1 MADKAKEIMERIE
14 EEACRICK
22 KDPLSKDDVMI
33 LGQLVDM
40 MKDLSTSTTMDEYSD
55 MYLTPEE
62 YSERWHSMRRGRSP
76 STGRFTSMRSEPYM
90 DSYRDSY
97 GDGSYGMRN
106 MPNMGSY
113 NDGYSGHSINDR
125 MIDALERMMDTAKTD
140 HERDEIRKR
149 IEEIRRGK

>member
-14 EEACRICK
+14 DEACRICK

-40 MKDLSTSTTMDEYSD
+40 MKDLSTRTTMDEYSD

-76 STGRFTSMRSEPYM
+76 STGRFTSMRAEPYM

-97 GDGSYGMRN
+97 GMRS
-106 MPNMGSY
+106 MDSY
-113 NDGYSGHSINDR
+113 NEGYSGHSINDR
-125 MIDALERMMDTAKTD
+125 MIDALERMMDTAKT
-140 HERDEIRKR
+140 ERERETIRKR
-149 IEEIRRGK
+149 IEEIRRDK

>member
-14 EEACRICK
+14 DEACRICK

-40 MKDLSTSTTMDEYSD
+40 MKDLSTRTTMDEYSD

-62 YSERWHSMRRGRSP
+62 YSERWNSMRRGRSP
-76 STGRFTSMRSEPYM
+76 STGRFTSMRAEPYM
-90 DSYRDSY
+90 DSY
-97 GDGSYGMRN
+97 GMRS
-106 MPNMGSY
+106 MGSY

-125 MIDALERMMDTAKTD
+125 MIDALERMMDTAKTE
-140 HERDEIRKR
+140 HERETIRKR
-149 IEEIRRGK
+149 IEEIRRDK

>member
-14 EEACRICK
+14 DEACRICK

-40 MKDLSTSTTMDEYSD
+40 MKDLSTRTTMDEYSD
-55 MYLTPEE
+55 MYLTPDE

-76 STGRFTSMRSEPYM
+76 STGRYTSMRSEPYM

-97 GDGSYGMRN
+97 EMRQ
-106 MPNMGSY
+106 MGSY

-125 MIDALERMMDTAKTD
+125 MIDALERMMDTAKTE
-140 HERDEIRKR
+140 HERETVRKR
-149 IEEIRRGK
+149 IEEIRRDK

>member
-14 EEACRICK
+14 DEACRICK

-40 MKDLSTSTTMDEYSD
+40 MKDLSTTTTMDEYSD

-76 STGRFTSMRSEPYM
+76 STGRFTSMRAEPYM

-97 GDGSYGMRN
+97 GNGSYGMRS
-106 MPNMGSY
+106 MGSY

-125 MIDALERMMDTAKTD
+125 MIDALERMMDTAKTE
-140 HERDEIRKR
+140 HERETIRKR
-149 IEEIRRGK
+149 IEEIRRDK

>member
-14 EEACRICK
+14 DEACRICK

-40 MKDLSTSTTMDEYSD
+40 MKDLSTRTTMDEYSD

-76 STGRFTSMRSEPYM
+76 SNGRFTSMRAEPYM

-97 GDGSYGMRN
+97 EMRSG
-106 MPNMGSY
+106 GSY

-125 MIDALERMMDTAKTD
+125 MIDALERMMDTAKTE
-140 HERDEIRKR
+140 HERETIRKR
-149 IEEIRRGK
+149 IEEIRRDK

>member
-14 EEACRICK
+14 DEACRICK

-40 MKDLSTSTTMDEYSD
+40 MKDLSTRTTMDEYSD

-90 DSYRDSY
+90 DSY
-97 GDGSYGMRN
+97 GMRS
-106 MPNMGSY
+106 MGSY

-125 MIDALERMMDTAKTD
+125 MIDALERMMDTAKTE
-140 HERDEIRKR
+140 HERETIRKR
-149 IEEIRRGK
+149 IEEIRRDK

>member
-1 MADKAKEIMERIE
+1 MADKTKEIMERIE
-14 EEACRICK
+14 DEACRICK

-40 MKDLSTSTTMDEYSD
+40 MKDLSTRTTMDEYSD

-76 STGRFTSMRSEPYM
+76 STGRYTSMRSEPYM

-97 GDGSYGMRN
+97 GMR
-106 MPNMGSY
+106 NMGSY

-125 MIDALERMMDTAKTD
+125 MIDALERMMDTAKTE
-140 HERDEIRKR
+140 HERETIRKR
-149 IEEIRRGK
+149 IEEIRRDK

>member
-1 MADKAKEIMERIE
+1 MADKEKEIMERIE
-14 EEACRICK
+14 DEACRICK

-40 MKDLSTSTTMDEYSD
+40 MKDLSTRTTMDEYSD

-76 STGRFTSMRSEPYM
+76 STGRYTSMRSEPYM
-90 DSYRDSY
+90 DSYRDPY
-97 GDGSYGMRN
+97 EMR
-106 MPNMGSY
+106 PMGSY

-125 MIDALERMMDTAKTD
+125 MIDALERMMDTAKTE
-140 HERDEIRKR
+140 HERETIRKR
-149 IEEIRRGK
+149 IEEIRRDK

>member
-14 EEACRICK
+14 DEACRICK

-33 LGQLVDM
+33 LGQLVNM
-40 MKDLSTSTTMDEYSD
+40 MKDLSTRTTVDEYSD

-76 STGRFTSMRSEPYM
+76 STGRFTSVRAEPYM

-97 GDGSYGMRN
+97 EMRS
-106 MPNMGSY
+106 MGSY

-125 MIDALERMMDTAKTD
+125 MIDALERMMDTAKTE
-140 HERDEIRKR
+140 HERETIRKR
-149 IEEIRRGK
+149 IEEIRRDK

>member
-14 EEACRICK
+14 SEACKICK
-22 KDPLSKDDVMI
+22 KDPMSKDDVMI

-40 MKDLSTSTTMDEYSD
+40 MKDLSTRTTMDEYSD

-76 STGRFTSMRSEPYM
+76 STGKFTSMRPEPYMDPYM
-90 DSYRDSY
+90 DSY
-97 GDGSYGMRN
+97 GMR
-106 MPNMGSY
+106 NMGSY

-125 MIDALERMMDTAKTD
+125 MIDALERMMDTAKTE
-140 HERDEIRKR
+140 HERETIRKR
-149 IEEIRRGK
+149 IEEIRRDK

>member
-14 EEACRICK
+14 DEACRICK

-40 MKDLSTSTTMDEYSD
+40 MKDLSTRTTMDEYSD

-62 YSERWHSMRRGRSP
+62 YSERWNSMRRGRSP
-76 STGRFTSMRSEPYM
+76 STGRFTSMRSEPYR

-97 GDGSYGMRN
+97 EMRS
-106 MPNMGSY
+106 MGSY

-125 MIDALERMMDTAKTD
+125 MIDALERMMDTAKTE
-140 HERDEIRKR
+140 HERETIRKR
-149 IEEIRRGK
+149 IEEIRRDK